1 MQEDPALTHFKI
13 DPDLPSEFSE
23 EALAKAEEKLVEDD
37 TFRAKKKE
45 EHEKYLADQKA
56 RIKFSVHLKRD
67 HDKMR
72 GMPSKKNLSGFLFG
86 NAPPTLESES
96 DNEEGGEEDDDEEDG
111 EEDADES
118 ESGSE
123 DGEEEESG
131 EEEDGEE
138 DADEEDGEE
147 CRAARMARKRTFL
160 DKEYPTVSKPSEMP
174 KTASLAS
181 EILTVCN
188 AIGKKVLT
196 PTRFFDA
203 NTLTRKQ
210 RGARFFA
217 GKIVKKA
224 ILRKGDEPGF
234 VVNYPMD
241 GSNVQFYL
249 NKHSK
254 PAPGKED
261 HYLTAEDC
269 YTF

>member
-1 MQEDPALTHFKI
+1 
-13 DPDLPSEFSE
+13 
-23 EALAKAEEKLVEDD
+23 
-37 TFRAKKKE
+37 
-45 EHEKYLADQKA
+45 
-56 RIKFSVHLKRD
+56 
-67 HDKMR
+67 
-72 GMPSKKNLSGFLFG
+72 
-86 NAPPTLESES
+86 
-96 DNEEGGEEDDDEEDG
+96 
-111 EEDADES
+111 
-118 ESGSE
+118 
-123 DGEEEESG
+123 
-131 EEEDGEE
+131 
-138 DADEEDGEE
+138 
-147 CRAARMARKRTFL
+147 MARKRTFL

-181 EILTVCN
+181 EILTVHN

-196 PTRFFDA
+196 PTRFFDP

-210 RGARFFA
+210 RTARFFA